1 MVNII
6 PHTTHRNKFDEK
18 LGIEALLPPL
28 YRSGAVRLPTM
39 RGNWKTLA
47 LVDELTKW
55 SPNKK
60 NGTDLVMANWF
71 AELHF
76 PTVGGIKLPPRQW
89 RPSWMLSGN

>member
-1 MVNII
+1 
-6 PHTTHRNKFDEK
+6 
-18 LGIEALLPPL
+18 
-28 YRSGAVRLPTM
+28 M

-55 SPNKK
+55 TPDKK

-76 PTVGGIKLPPRQW
+76 PTVSGVKLPPRQW
-89 RPSWMLSGN
+89 RPSWMLT